1 MDELY
6 DEAEYPTR
14 TAIIK
19 ALRRME
25 ACEDSLQFMSGMT
38 TWQEAWDKCQMG
50 SWMSWY
56 LRWIFRIGIKDTF
69 ERSQA
74 INKLLE
80 IEDSIEKD
88 QACGCGCGLNLYF
101 GPESE
106 KKLAA
111 VLREH
116 YVTAPDSP
124 ADLAKHERF
133 DAYFSGCIDFTST

>member
-14 TAIIK
+14 TAIIR
-19 ALRRME
+19 ALRRMQ

-50 SWMSWY
+50 TWMDWY
-56 LRWIFRIGIKDTF
+56 LRNKLGVEIKSVSARI
-69 ERSQA
+69 EA
-74 INKLLE
+74 INEAGALLDMVE
-80 IEDSIEKD
+80 RDEP
-88 QACGCGCGLNLYF
+88 CGCGCGLNMYF

-111 VLREH
+111 LFREH
-116 YVTAPDSP
+116 YPVAPTSP
-124 ADLAKHERF
+124 AELEKHERF
-133 DAYFSGCIDFTST
+133 GVYFSGCIDFTST